1 MYNIGI
7 FPEWLMQ
14 PAINLSE
21 FGRGLGGSS
30 TGALLS
36 QARNVK
42 AGVSFLKDQR
52 F

>member
-7 FPEWLMQ
+7 FLEWLMQ

-21 FGRGLGGSS
+21 LGRGLGRSS
-30 TGALLS
+30 IGAILS
-36 QARNVK
+36 QARSVK
-42 AGVSFLKDQR
+42 AAASLLEDQR

>member
-7 FPEWLMQ
+7 FLEWLMQ
-14 PAINLSE
+14 HAINLSE
-21 FGRGLGGSS
+21 SGRGLGRSS

-36 QARNVK
+36 QARSVK
-42 AGVSFLKDQR
+42 GGASLLEDQR